1 MRSGIFVLIVCIENP
16 LTREISRGA
25 SIKITATVMP
35 IAATRPCNNAWRTG
49 SEPAGPADS
58 IRTRPRQNHK
68 PGRRG
73 GLEGSASRMEIVDP
87 QKVLT
92 FWFAAVC
99 RAD

>member
-25 SIKITATVMP
+25 SIKITAVMP

-49 SEPAGPADS
+49 SEPTVPANS
-58 IRTRPRQNHK
+58 IPTRTRQNHK

-73 GLEGSASRMEIVDP
+73 DLEGSASRMEIVDP

>member
-49 SEPAGPADS
+49 SELAAPVDS

-73 GLEGSASRMEIVDP
+73 VLD
-87 QKVLT
+87 KVPPSP
-92 FWFAAVC
+92 AA
-99 RAD
+99 